1 MKNKT
6 TTKTIRWGFERGMDF
21 TGWVSKL
28 VAVVCVGQIAAGVL
42 SPDGSGGGACLAG
55 EFPPVASQKSL
66 IGVNWAGPEFAG
78 RNLPGVENQHYGWP
92 TAESLDYWKSKGVVL
107 IRLPFLWERLQP
119 ALSGEFDPGYLA
131 ALKRSV
137 GLIRER
143 KMMVV
148 LDLHNYGKY
157 RGQHIGSERVP
168 VEGFADVW
176 RRLALEFKDD
186 PAVCGYGLMN
196 EPGCKPWVEFVQ
208 KAIDAIRA
216 VDAKT
221 AIFVAND
228 YPGWGASAQHIKKY
242 GGEAGKRGDL
252 ATWAAERMPIG
263 DPKMLKDP
271 SDNIVFE
278 AHIYFDHDN
287 SGTYKKTYAEEI
299 ARKDGPGVRVSPDIG
314 VERLAPFAAWVK
326 QNNVRGFVGEFGVPA
341 NPDIDPRWLDALDNA
356 VAFMKANGLS
366 GTYWAAGSRW
376 THGRDYVI
384 EPQGWATTLPPEERV
399 KDRPQLKVLQ
409 KHIKP

>member
-1 MKNKT
+1 MGFGHGT
-6 TTKTIRWGFERGMDF
+6 SCDALHYTAAAPRFQASRFWGLTIRAWPL
-21 TGWVSKL
+21 KIL
-28 VAVVCVGQIAAGVL
+28 
-42 SPDGSGGGACLAG
+42 
-55 EFPPVASQKSL
+55 
-66 IGVNWAGPEFAG
+66 
-78 RNLPGVENQHYGWP
+78 ENRDYGWP

-119 ALSGEFDPGYLA
+119 ALNGDFDAGYLA

-137 GLIRER
+137 GLVRER
-143 KMMVV
+143 KMMVL

-157 RGQHIGSERVP
+157 RGQHIGSETVP

-196 EPGCKPWVEFVQ
+196 EPSCKPWVEFVQ

-263 DPKMLKDP
+263 DPKMLRDP
-271 SDNIVFE
+271 SNNIV
-278 AHIYFDHDN
+278 
-287 SGTYKKTYAEEI
+287 I
-299 ARKDGPGVRVSPDIG
+299 A
-314 VERLAPFAAWVK
+314 
-326 QNNVRGFVGEFGVPA
+326 
-341 NPDIDPRWLDALDNA
+341 
-356 VAFMKANGLS
+356 
-366 GTYWAAGSRW
+366 WAR
-376 THGRDYVI
+376 
-384 EPQGWATTLPPEERV
+384 EPLLATTSVLRVGSWLRNPVPTTCQPAESKFGMATTERG
-399 KDRPQLKVLQ
+399 RRAWQM
-409 KHIKP
+409 